1 MTTNLSLLLWK
12 KCGRDRERKLGWE
25 SLGLKC
31 NEKPSQRGS
40 QLEAAIIILMFGSF
54 DRFLHPSVFLI
65 APPNTHTHASHSC
78 PLSLIPSR
86 RDQRMGNGLWMH

>member
-1 MTTNLSLLLWK
+1 MEKVWE
-12 KCGRDRERKLGWE
+12 RQREKVGLRKLRSEIG
-25 SLGLKC
+25 

-86 RDQRMGNGLWMH
+86 RDQRMGNGL